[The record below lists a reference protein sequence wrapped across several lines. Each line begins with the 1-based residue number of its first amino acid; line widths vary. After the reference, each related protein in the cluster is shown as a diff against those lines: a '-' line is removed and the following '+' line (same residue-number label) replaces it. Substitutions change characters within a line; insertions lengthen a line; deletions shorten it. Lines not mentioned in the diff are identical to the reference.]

1 VSLFFATKVQEK
13 MNTHISMAMEG
24 IQAQSLPIRG
34 CVKLNLVCPCYKL
47 FLSCEVTELSVVMS
61 LSV

>member
-1 VSLFFATKVQEK
+1 
-13 MNTHISMAMEG
+13 MNTHISMVMEG

-34 CVKLNLVCPCYKL
+34 CVKLNLVYTCYK
-47 FLSCEVTELSVVMS
+47 FFFICELMELSVVIG